1 MAKNKD
7 HKEPPKG
14 EDCPKEGEQPSEEYQ
29 RFEDAVRT
37 ILTVPKADVDRAM
50 KGKQSGQ
57 TGGRSS
63 GATKPKKKR

>member
-7 HKEPPKG
+7 HKEHPKG

-37 ILTVPKADVDRAM
+37 ILTVPKADVDRVM
-50 KGKQSGQ
+50 KGKQSG
-57 TGGRSS
+57 RSGS
-63 GATKPKKKR
+63 ATKPKRKK